1 MNNMRN
7 KILMTLAL
15 LITAVGGAW
24 ATEYDIKQMQVGDVI
39 QVGDVL
45 TIPNGSTEAA
55 VDFDGKRLWLSV
67 GDTRSWTLKRGT
79 ADKTTSYPETSV
91 VAADGEDFVFDNGTN
106 VKGRTEMYSP
116 SVTYGSIPYND
127 SGLKV
132 TATDFS
138 DDIAPKITVEAA
150 APALEVI
157 PGEAANTWTFTMPTY
172 DVELTPI
179 YAPKA
184 KFATDGNLVLTPT
197 AAEGIIAGT
206 EDAIVN
212 AGTVVEGQGT
222 AMYFATTDA
231 EMTAEKAAAADGW
244 LSTLP
249 TAAGYDDATT
259 VYVWYYIKGADT
271 PQGQTATAEN
281 TFNDSEICETPIKV
295 TVLSNKFDI
304 EFKAANANT
313 IEAGKATVK
322 VGETAAEVKEGKLT
336 GVKMDSKVTITA
348 KDGYKFR
355 KVEGKKTEALKTI
368 NIEGVE
374 LKYADGDTWETIVS
388 RNSDKLTISNG
399 GNIYYGD
406 KCLVIK
412 ISDWESEQVFP
423 NQNVDPNANYC
434 WAN

>member
-1 MNNMRN
+1 
-7 KILMTLAL
+7 MTLAL

-24 ATEYDIKQMQVGDVI
+24 ATEYNIKQMQVGDVI

-45 TIPNGSTEAA
+45 TIPNDGATEAA
-55 VDFDGKRLWLSV
+55 VIFDGKLLWLSV
-67 GDTRSWTLKRGT
+67 GDTRSWTLKRGN

-91 VAADGEDFVFDNGTN
+91 VAANGEDFVFDNGTT
-106 VKGRTEMYSP
+106 VKGRTEFYSP
-116 SVTYGSIPYND
+116 SVTYGFIPYND

-172 DVELTPI
+172 DVELTPV
-179 YAPKA
+179 YAPAA
-184 KFATDGNLVLTPT
+184 KWAKDNEVDQIP
-197 AAEGIIAGT
+197 AAIEGIFAGT
-206 EDAIVN
+206 DDIIV
-212 AGTVVEGQGT
+212 APGTVANMGNTEDPQGIVMYAVTSTDQTT
-222 AMYFATTDA
+222 AP
-231 EMTAEKAAAADGW
+231 E
-244 LSTLP
+244 LSAFSDVLP
-249 TAAGYDDATT
+249 TAKNIADEGAE
-259 VYVWYYIKGADT
+259 VLVWYYIHGFDT
-271 PQGQTATAEN
+271 PEGQEATAEN

-304 EFKAANANT
+304 QFNAANANT

-322 VGETAAEVKEGKLT
+322 VGETAAEVKEGKLE
-336 GVKMDSKVTITA
+336 GVKMNSKVTITA
-348 KDGYKFR
+348 KEGYKFR
-355 KVEGKKTEALKTI
+355 KAEGKKTEALKTI

-374 LKYADGDTWETIVS
+374 LKYADGDTWEQVVQK
-388 RNSDKLTISNG
+388 NSDKLTISNG

-406 KCLVIK
+406 KYLVIK
-412 ISDWESEQVFP
+412 ISDWLSEQVFP